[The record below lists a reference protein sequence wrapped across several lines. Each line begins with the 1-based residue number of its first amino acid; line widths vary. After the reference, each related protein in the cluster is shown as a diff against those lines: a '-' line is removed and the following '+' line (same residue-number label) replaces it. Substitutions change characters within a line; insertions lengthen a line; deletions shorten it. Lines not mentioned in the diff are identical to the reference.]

1 MNDEYQLTCKVAE
14 MLKAAGLLYTHVPTE
29 CPDKM
34 RAIMQARMG
43 VVAGV
48 PDFRN
53 SPSSSKNQKK
63 EGSAKNNNS
72 GSQSS
77 KTSDG
82 GSRSAKHH
90 RKSQRCSPKSTDN
103 IYKGESHESVENR

>member
-48 PDFRN
+48 PDFLIFT
-53 SPSSSKNQKK
+53 PPQLAIELKK
-63 EGSAKNNNS
+63 PKKGRLSEEQQQWLAELENFGWRVAVC
-72 GSQSS
+72 
-77 KTSDG
+77 KTPQEVSEVLTEVYGQHLQG
-82 GSRSAKHH
+82 GK
-90 RKSQRCSPKSTDN
+90 P
-103 IYKGESHESVENR
+103 